1 MTVADTSVWV
11 EFLRNREPVH
21 GRLKSLLERG
31 EVLGVECVFGE
42 LFSGARSAREN
53 ALLDSYW
60 KSLPKVD
67 EAGIWIEAG
76 KLSASRHLHA
86 CGVGLVDAAVLAVA
100 SRTGADIWTLDGHL
114 RDTSR
119 REKDQP
125 GSPRSTSLKI
135 RLPTVP
141 R

>member
-1 MTVADTSVWV
+1 MTIADTSVWA

-21 GRLKSLLERG
+21 ARLKSLLERG

-67 EAGIWIEAG
+67 EAGAWIEAG
-76 KLSASRHLHA
+76 KLSASRRLHA
-86 CGVGLVDAAVLAVA
+86 RGAGLVDAVILAVA
-100 SRTGADIWTLDGHL
+100 SRAGAEIWTLDRQLH
-114 RDTSR
+114 DAPR
-119 REKDQP
+119 R
-125 GSPRSTSLKI
+125 
-135 RLPTVP
+135 
-141 R
+141 